1 MLSPAEVL
9 LQVAR
14 ALEDL
19 GIPYVVVGSFASSA
33 RGIPRATNDVDFV
46 ADIQPAHVPA
56 LLAALT
62 DDFYIDEKAVRRAVE
77 NRRSFNAIHFDSAF
91 KVDFFIPHAAE
102 FSRQQLVRRQLES
115 LSPDAAQR
123 VYVATAEDTLLAKL
137 CWFRAGGGVSERQWS
152 DVLGIIKVQRDR
164 LDLDYLRGW
173 ADRLNVRDLLEQSL
187 GEAGIT

>member
-19 GIPYVVVGSFASSA
+19 SIPYVVVGSFASAA
-33 RGIPRATNDVDFV
+33 RGLPRATNDVDFV
-46 ADIQPAHVPA
+46 ADIQSAHVPA

-62 DDFYIDEKAVRRAVE
+62 NDFYIDEKAVRRAVE
-77 NRRSFNAIHFDSAF
+77 SRRSFNAIHFDSAF
-91 KVDFFIPHAAE
+91 KVDFFIPPATE

-115 LSPDAAQR
+115 LTPDAARR
-123 VYVATAEDTLLAKL
+123 VYVATAEDTLLGKL
-137 CWFRAGGGVSERQWS
+137 RWFRAGGGVSERQWS
-152 DVLGIIKVQRDR
+152 DVLGIIKVQGER

-187 GEAGIT
+187 GEAGII